1 MKLIRALIEAV
12 DEDEDEDEEA
22 EPYEERLGGVNCG
35 GGMVHIVLA
44 LERDK

>member
-1 MKLIRALIEAV
+1 MKSIRALIEAV
-12 DEDEDEDEEA
+12 DEDEDEEA